1 MPGPYAATLNDGRS
15 AAQREV
21 SVELAAGGLRIV
33 SAGGGIDELWPAA
46 DLRLIDDWLGADA
59 ARITRLSDADI
70 RLSLRGP
77 GVREAI
83 IAHTPGLR
91 HARRRNV
98 WRTLGIVG
106 GALAVVL
113 ALFALLWFVLP
124 LVARPLAQYIPERYV
139 ERLGQVLE
147 RQVFDRL
154 PSCANDAGQAALE
167 RLIQRLVA
175 AAPRKVNVR
184 VRVIRRPIVNALA
197 TPGGRI
203 YVFAGLLDAAGSGE
217 EIAGVLAHEIAHEV
231 HRHGIE
237 AAVRYVFVSSVL
249 SVVTGGETT
258 IATAAAW
265 AGEQLLQFAYS
276 REAESEAD
284 RTALEI
290 LKKAGIRSDGFAAFF
305 GRLERVEQRR
315 SRIPT
320 YLRTHPPSG
329 ERRSAA
335 ERAAGQ
341 GGPAMSDDDWR
352 AIRAVCRATN
362 G

>member
-1 MPGPYAATLNDGRS
+1 MPGLYAATLNDGRS
-15 AAQREV
+15 AAQRGV
-21 SVELAAGGLRIV
+21 SVELVAGGLRIV
-33 SAGGGIDELWPAA
+33 PAGGAPEALWPTA

-59 ARITRLSDADI
+59 ARIARLSDADA

-77 GVREAI
+77 GVRDAL
-83 IAHTPGLR
+83 IAHAPGLR
-91 HARRRNV
+91 HARRRNI

-106 GALAVVL
+106 GSLAVVL

-139 ERLGQVLE
+139 DRLGQMLE
-147 RQVFDRL
+147 SQVFDRF
-154 PSCANDAGQAALE
+154 PACANDAGAAALD
-167 RLIQRLVA
+167 RLRQRLVA
-175 AAPRKVNVR
+175 AAPRQVEIR

-203 YVFAGLLDAAGSGE
+203 YVFAGLIDAAGSGD

-237 AAVRYVFVSSVL
+237 AAVRYVFVSSLL
-249 SVVTGGETT
+249 SVVTGGEAT

-265 AGEQLLQFAYS
+265 AGEQLLHFAYS
-276 REAESEAD
+276 REAEAEAD

-290 LKKAGIRSDGFAAFF
+290 LKKAGIRSGGFAAFF
-305 GRLERVEQRR
+305 ARLERIEQRR
-315 SRIPT
+315 SRIPA
-320 YLRTHPPSG
+320 YLSTHPSSG
-329 ERRSAA
+329 ERRSAV
-335 ERAAGQ
+335 ERAVGE
-341 GGPAMSDDDWR
+341 GGPAMNDDDWR
-352 AIRAVCRATN
+352 AIRAVCRASN